1 MPNITAIIPA
11 FNEEIPIGSVVISTL
26 EHVDHVIVVDD
37 GSDDRTSEIAGIAGA
52 EIIKHHENQGKG
64 AALKTGFDSIND
76 VDIVVTLDGDG
87 QHNPE
92 EIPKL

>member
-52 EIIKHHENQGKG
+52 EIIKH
-64 AALKTGFDSIND
+64 S
-76 VDIVVTLDGDG
+76 
-87 QHNPE
+87 
-92 EIPKL
+92 